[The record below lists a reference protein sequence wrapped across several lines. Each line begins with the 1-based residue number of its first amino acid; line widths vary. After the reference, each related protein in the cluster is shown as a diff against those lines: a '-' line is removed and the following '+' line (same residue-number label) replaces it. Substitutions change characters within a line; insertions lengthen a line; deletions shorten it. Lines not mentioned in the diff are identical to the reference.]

1 MARLRWFAIFALTLA
16 LGCSLIRAP
25 RPQHIIPNFS
35 PESLESEVP
44 TTQEEVFAALTEG
57 RPEEVLAAPPELLE
71 GVAGARMRGAALAML
86 GDYDAAEKVLLEAR
100 KQSAD
105 ANVSGQICED
115 LVWIALAKYNY
126 GQAARWHAEQ
136 ITLCDIKANPL
147 MHLWSRL
154 AISGDSTM
162 TMPDYPVVL
171 PVTGSPFPRA
181 HVKVNGKKTNF
192 IFDTGAGMTAIS
204 ASLAK
209 SLNLP
214 VISLPDTAHG
224 LGKITVRY
232 TVIDSIEMGE
242 VVFTNV
248 PAVVINDKDLTFT
261 ILGIFKLID
270 VPGIVGLPL
279 LAQMR
284 VTMDMPAR
292 RIILEKSAGKLPGTA
307 PNIVYWHS
315 QLYAPV
321 YLAEMGRLN
330 FFVDS
335 GANRSSLS
343 FDAAKL
349 IPSTAKVDRGS
360 RDLAQGAGGSMRM
373 AGEYLPRWMAI
384 DGMRMEGLG
393 LDLESRTREHEDDL
407 LNRDGTLGMDI
418 LQCYR
423 VILDIPARS
432 MNLELPPNKQQ
443 GQVER

>member
-1 MARLRWFAIFALTLA
+1 MAQIRWFTIFILILA

-25 RPQHIIPNFS
+25 RPQRIVPNYT
-35 PESLESEVP
+35 PEVAPAESL
-44 TTQEEVFAALTEG
+44 TTQEEVFSALSRGRAA
-57 RPEEVLAAPPELLE
+57 EVIAAPPELLKD
-71 GVAGARMRGAALAML
+71 VAGARMRGAALAML
-86 GDYDAAEKVLLEAR
+86 GDYDAAEKALMEAR
-100 KQSAD
+100 AMSGD
-105 ANVSGQICED
+105 NNVSGQICED

-154 AISGDSTM
+154 AISGDSTL
-162 TMPDYPVVL
+162 TLPDSPVVL
-171 PVTGSPFPRA
+171 PTTGRPFPRA
-181 HVKVNGKKTNF
+181 QIKVNGRKTNF

-209 SLNLP
+209 ELKLP

-232 TVIDSIEMGE
+232 TIIDKMELGE
-242 VVFTNV
+242 AVFTNI
-248 PAVVINDKDLTFT
+248 PAVVIDDKDLTFT

-284 VTMDMPAR
+284 VTMDMPAKQ
-292 RIILEKSAGKLPGTA
+292 IILEKSTGRVDSSPTQILF
-307 PNIVYWHS
+307 WHS
-315 QLYAPV
+315 QLYLSV

-330 FFVDS
+330 FFVDT
-335 GANRSSLS
+335 GANRSSIS
-343 FDAAKL
+343 FDSAKL

-373 AGEYLPRWMAI
+373 AGVYLPRWMAI

-393 LDLESRTREHEDDL
+393 LDLESSTREHEDDL

-423 VILDIPARS
+423 VTFDIPSRFMS
-432 MNLELPPNKQQ
+432 LELPPKKP
-443 GQVER
+443 

>member
-1 MARLRWFAIFALTLA
+1 MALSRWLAILTVFLA
-16 LGCSLIRAP
+16 LGCTIIRAP
-25 RPQHIIPNFS
+25 RPQHIAPNYT
-35 PESLESEVP
+35 PEVASAEPL
-44 TTQEEVFAALTEG
+44 TTQEEVFSALSRGRAA
-57 RPEEVLAAPPELLE
+57 EVIAAPPELLKD
-71 GVAGARMRGAALAML
+71 VAGARMRGAALAML
-86 GDYDAAEKVLLEAR
+86 GEYDAAEKALLEAR
-100 KQSAD
+100 TMSGD

-154 AISGDSTM
+154 AISGDSTL
-162 TMPDYPVVL
+162 TMPENPVVL
-171 PVTGSPFPRA
+171 PITGRPFPRA
-181 HVKVNGKKTNF
+181 QIRVNGKKTNF

-232 TVIDSIEMGE
+232 TIIDKMELGDE
-242 VVFTNV
+242 VFTNI
-248 PAVVINDKDLTFT
+248 PAVVIDDKDLTFT

-284 VTMDMPAR
+284 VTLDMPAKQ
-292 RIILEKSAGKLPGTA
+292 IVLEKSTA
-307 PNIVYWHS
+307 KVDSSPTQILFWHS

-330 FFVDS
+330 FFVDT
-335 GANRSSLS
+335 GANRSSIS
-343 FDAAKL
+343 FDSAKL

-373 AGEYLPRWMAI
+373 AGVYLPKWMAI

-423 VILDIPARS
+423 VTFDIPSRFMS
-432 MNLELPPNKQQ
+432 LELPPKKP
-443 GQVER
+443 

>member
-1 MARLRWFAIFALTLA
+1 MTRLRWLVALTLVLA

-25 RPQHIIPNFS
+25 RPQCIIPNYS
-35 PESLESEVP
+35 PENVQTEPLA
-44 TTQEEVFAALTEG
+44 TQEDIFSALARG
-57 RPEEVLAAPPELLE
+57 RADEVLAAPPELLKD
-71 GVAGARMRGAALAML
+71 VAGARMRGAALAML
-86 GDYDAAEKVLLEAR
+86 GDYDAAEKALLEAR
-100 KQSAD
+100 TMSGD
-105 ANVSGQICED
+105 VNVSGQICED

-154 AISGDSTM
+154 AISGDSIL
-162 TMPDYPVVL
+162 TMPETPVVL
-171 PVTGSPFPRA
+171 PVTGRPFPRA
-181 HVKVNGKKTNF
+181 QIKVNDRKTNF

-209 SLNLP
+209 ALNLP

-224 LGKITVRY
+224 LGKITIRY
-232 TVIDSIEMGE
+232 TIIDKMELGE
-242 VVFTNV
+242 AVFTNI
-248 PAVVINDKDLTFT
+248 PAVVIDDKDLTFT

-270 VPGIVGLPL
+270 VPGIIGMPL

-284 VTMDMPAR
+284 VTMDMPAKQ
-292 RIILEKSAGKLPGTA
+292 IILEKPGRKAEGAGVD
-307 PNIVYWHS
+307 IIYWHS

-330 FFVDS
+330 LFVDT
-335 GANRSSLS
+335 GANRSSIS
-343 FDAAKL
+343 FDTAKL
-349 IPSTAKVDRGS
+349 IPSNAKVDRGS

-373 AGEYLPRWMAI
+373 SGVYLPRLMAI

-423 VILDIPARS
+423 VTFDIPNRFMS
-432 MNLELPPNKQQ
+432 LELPPKKP
-443 GQVER
+443 